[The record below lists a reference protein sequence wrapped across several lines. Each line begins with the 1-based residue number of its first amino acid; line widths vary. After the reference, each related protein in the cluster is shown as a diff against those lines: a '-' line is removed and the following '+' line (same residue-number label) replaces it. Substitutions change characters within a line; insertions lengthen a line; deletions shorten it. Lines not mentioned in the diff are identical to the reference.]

1 MIKIDTDT
9 VRDSGKDLKNL
20 NNKLSE
26 EIETLKKRISG
37 ITDATNE
44 WEGLSAKR
52 FVASSVEELNQ
63 LSSIITLINTYADE
77 LVIEADSYQSSIF
90 STRP

>member
-1 MIKIDTDT
+1 MIKIDTDK
-9 VRDSGKDLKNL
+9 VRDSGKDLKNF

-26 EIETLKKRISG
+26 EIEVLKKRISG
-37 ITDATNE
+37 ITDTTNE
-44 WEGLSAKR
+44 WEGLSSKR

-77 LVIEADSYQSSIF
+77 LVIEADSYQSSILT
-90 STRP
+90 TRP